1 MEEKYTDVLL
11 LDEEDGPIII
21 EQECQELQPIIK
33 DFVQCYVENNDKPVE
48 VWLEAKM
55 REQLPN
61 ASDNEIKSISSSI
74 IESLETTETKKQS
87 LQKSVQ
93 SGRDCL
99 SFWLSSSVSWP
110 TV

>member
-1 MEEKYTDVLL
+1 MFFC
-11 LDEEDGPIII
+11 III

-61 ASDNEIKSISSSI
+61 ASDNEIKSISGGT
-74 IESLETTETKKQS
+74 LTEAVRRHPYQVV
-87 LQKSVQ
+87 L
-93 SGRDCL
+93 L
-99 SFWLSSSVSWP
+99 SH
-110 TV
+110 

>member
-61 ASDNEIKSISSSI
+61 ASDN
-74 IESLETTETKKQS
+74 
-87 LQKSVQ
+87 
-93 SGRDCL
+93 
-99 SFWLSSSVSWP
+99 
-110 TV
+110 